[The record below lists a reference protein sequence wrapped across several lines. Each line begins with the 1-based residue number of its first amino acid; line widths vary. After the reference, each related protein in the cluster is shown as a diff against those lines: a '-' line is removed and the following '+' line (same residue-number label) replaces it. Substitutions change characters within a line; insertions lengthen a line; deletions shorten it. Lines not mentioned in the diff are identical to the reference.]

1 MPLLVPLMFSVFSVW
16 NIPGRPWAKHDR
28 AKLASTI
35 AKQFT
40 WSCHSLRYIWYLSW
54 ENYGEEHAQRTTIF
68 HLIVLTLILCWFY
81 YFMLNFSFFYLK
93 DFFIFSLSGIVS
105 LGMMVAPSM
114 IMPPFGTQSCSY
126 TKHDYLDQ
134 AHSPTSMLS
143 TILVLLAWPCSP
155 WLFELTWFIFS
166 CRLCWRSTLLQSL
179 LRDPWVGDPAPNG
192 A

>member
-1 MPLLVPLMFSVFSVW
+1 MIMPFPQIYLVSFLRKLQRGARSKNDHISPDSTYPNPLLVLLFY
-16 NIPGRPWAKHDR
+16 A
-28 AKLASTI
+28 
-35 AKQFT
+35 QF
-40 WSCHSLRYIWYLSW
+40 
-54 ENYGEEHAQRTTIF
+54 F
-68 HLIVLTLILCWFY
+68 
-81 YFMLNFSFFYLK
+81 FFYLK

-114 IMPPFGTQSCSY
+114 IMPSFGTQSCSY
-126 TKHDYLDQ
+126 PKHDYLDQ

-179 LRDPWVGDPAPNG
+179 LRDPWVGDPAPNR